1 MPASKS
7 INHNPFPTGIPSGGG
22 LSPSPSILIG
32 PERPPPEKGA
42 GCADTVCSVLV
53 SAPADAILMAADGF
67 SRQAGTTASGR

>member
-32 PERPPPEKGA
+32 PESPPPEKGA
-42 GCADTVCSVLV
+42 EELDTDCAASDPPPDE
-53 SAPADAILMAADGF
+53 AMLMVPDGRSRHEGAAV
-67 SRQAGTTASGR
+67 SGR